1 MPEDNAQEAD
11 VVIDLDL
18 DDAPAKEAVEP
29 VVETEVTPEPEAKT
43 EAPKQ
48 GKRAEKRIRSLVQS
62 NKELRTALEISQK
75 REKDADQKVKEAEV
89 QVGAYADH
97 SIAEAEQRVE
107 AELERARADLKRG
120 HSEEYPNVDLITDA
134 QERLAAA
141 KAQELAIKSY
151 KQQTAAPEPA
161 PDKETAPA
169 PEVKRQTPKVSDRT
183 KQWIEEN
190 PWFTKDRLKHNLALA
205 VNDAM
210 MNVEGFDLSEDED
223 AYYEELDKRLASLPQ
238 FAEKS
243 AKSKPRQV
251 TAGASRT
258 PAARGKVTLSPS
270 EVAMAK
276 RQGVPLK
283 IYALEKAKIEA
294 EEGGL

>member
-1 MPEDNAQEAD
+1 MPEDNVQETE
-11 VVIDLDL
+11 VIIDLDL
-18 DDAPAKEAVEP
+18 DDTPAKKESEP
-29 VVETEVTPEPEAKT
+29 VVETEDTPEHK

-48 GKRAEKRIRSLVQS
+48 GKRAEKRIRSLVHS
-62 NKELRTALEISQK
+62 NKELRAALEISQK
-75 REKDADQKVKEAEV
+75 REQDSVQKVKDAEV

-120 HSEEYPNVDLITDA
+120 HSEEYPNVELRTDA

-151 KQQTAAPEPA
+151 KQQTAAPESVSDKA
-161 PDKETAPA
+161 SKETAPA
-169 PEVKRQTPKVSDRT
+169 PKTERQAPPVTART
-183 KQWIEEN
+183 KQWIEDN

-210 MNVEGFDLSEDED
+210 MNVEGFDLTEDED
-223 AYYEELDKRLASLPQ
+223 AYYEELDKRLAALPQ
-238 FAEKS
+238 FADKTEKP
-243 AKSKPRQV
+243 KPRQV

-258 PAARGKVTLSPS
+258 PANSKGRVHLSPS
-270 EVAMAK
+270 EVSIAK
-276 RQGVPLK
+276 RQGVSLK
-283 IYALEKAKIEA
+283 DYAHEKRLIEIA
-294 EEGGL
+294 EGG

>member
-1 MPEDNAQEAD
+1 MPEDNAQEAE
-11 VVIDLDL
+11 VIIDLD
-18 DDAPAKEAVEP
+18 DISEESGDKP
-29 VVETEVTPEPEAKT
+29 VVEVAEEDPSPEPKT

-62 NKELRTALEISQK
+62 NKELRQALDISQK
-75 REKDADQKVKEAEV
+75 REQDAAQKVKEAEV

-151 KQQTAAPEPA
+151 KQQTAATETISPEP
-161 PDKETAPA
+161 KEP
-169 PEVKRQTPKVSDRT
+169 TPKTKSPAQPVSPRM
-183 KQWIEEN
+183 KQWLEEN
-190 PWFTKDRLKHNLALA
+190 PWFSKDRLKHNLALA
-205 VNDAM
+205 VHDSM
-210 MNVEGFDLSEDED
+210 VNVEGFDPAGDED
-223 AYYEELDKRLASLPQ
+223 AYYEELDKRLTELPQ
-238 FAEKS
+238 FADKTEKP
-243 AKSKPRQV
+243 KPRQV

-258 PAARGKVTLSPS
+258 PAASRNRVTLSPS

-276 RQGVPLK
+276 RQGVSLK
-283 IYALEKAKIEA
+283 DYAREKAKIQA
-294 EEGGL
+294 QEGG